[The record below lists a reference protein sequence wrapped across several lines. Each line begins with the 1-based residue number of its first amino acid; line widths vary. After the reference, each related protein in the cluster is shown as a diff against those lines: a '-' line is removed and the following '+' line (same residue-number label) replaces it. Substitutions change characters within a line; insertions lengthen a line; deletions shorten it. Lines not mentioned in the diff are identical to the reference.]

1 MKFVWLHFYPV
12 LYLSVN
18 DRLSVSTSQH
28 TQRTME
34 LLLNVRQPG
43 TQSHWTAVREVVPQ
57 FCSKAVQPTF
67 WHSAL
72 EMTTEIQNSL
82 YTQVHCPPFSW
93 PFSPS
98 VSGLLYG
105 LWLCDS
111 LYIHFK
117 ACHVDAPAFLFVE
130 CCTKKMQWFE
140 WQNAS
145 RLWGQVW
152 WGSSISDMVD
162 HLLFAWFQ
170 VQYVDYGLVENI
182 PVVHVYPKLLF
193 EDVPQLCMP
202 CQLHGLNPVR
212 VCVCLSTSAF
222 QSSEIGTESLKW
234 YLIFFLIWI

>member
-1 MKFVWLHFYPV
+1 M
-12 LYLSVN
+12 
-18 DRLSVSTSQH
+18 
-28 TQRTME
+28 
-34 LLLNVRQPG
+34 
-43 TQSHWTAVREVVPQ
+43 AVREVVPQ
-57 FCSKAVQPTF
+57 FFFQKQYSQLY

-72 EMTTEIQNSL
+72 ELTTELQNSL
-82 YTQVHCPPFSW
+82 HTQVHCPPFSW

-105 LWLCDS
+105 VWAWLCGS

-130 CCTKKMQWFE
+130 CCKQKNAVIWLTKS
-140 WQNAS
+140 S

-152 WGSSISDMVD
+152 WGISISGIVD

-182 PVVHVYPKLLF
+182 PVVHVYPRLLF

-212 VCVCLSTSAF
+212 VCVCLPTSAF
-222 QSSEIGTESLKW
+222 QSSEIGTELD
-234 YLIFFLIWI
+234 